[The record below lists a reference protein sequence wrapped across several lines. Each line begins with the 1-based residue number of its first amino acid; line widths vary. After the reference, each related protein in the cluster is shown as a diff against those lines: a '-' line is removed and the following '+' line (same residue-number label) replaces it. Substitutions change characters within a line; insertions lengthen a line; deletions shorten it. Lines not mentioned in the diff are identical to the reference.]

1 MPEHVRALMVVLV
14 LGGSVFLLA
23 RRAFVDL
30 IPAATYTR
38 WRNLWLLMTLAL
50 FLAHSYWVYA
60 LLVAVYAVVAT
71 RRESHLLGLYFL
83 LLFVA
88 PPSRVEVPGLGL
100 VNHLFVL
107 DQYRL
112 LALALLLPAAL
123 ALLQRSSSL
132 KLGRSPVDWMVL
144 GFFALTSLLHFREA
158 NLTSGLRN
166 IVTNGID
173 VFLPY
178 YVVSRSIRDMDGFK
192 AALSGFMIGAMV
204 LSVVALFEVLR
215 SWKLYSAVLGAL
227 GLNPS
232 EFGGYLRR
240 AGFLRPT
247 ATVGNS
253 IVLGYVVMVG
263 LGFALFLKEFVASTR
278 LKWLGMGVLVLGV
291 IASLSRGPW
300 VGAVFM
306 LLVYVAMGPRA
317 IKQLMRIGV
326 VALGVGLLLGMF
338 PFGQMLIEMLPFVG
352 TVDEGNV
359 EYRANLLTQALP
371 VIQRNLW
378 LGSVDYLET
387 PELQVMLQGEGIVD
401 LVNSYIL
408 VALDVGLVGLALF
421 AGVFVLALREVKRS
435 MRRAH
440 RHSAE
445 AEVLGRALF
454 AVLASIMLVIY
465 TVSSITAVP
474 VVYWSVAGL
483 CVAYAQFVSEAPR
496 ASEESR

>member
-1 MPEHVRALMVVLV
+1 MPEHIRALMVVLV
-14 LGGSVFLLA
+14 LGGSVFFFA
-23 RRAFVDL
+23 RSAFEQMV
-30 IPAATYTR
+30 PATTYSR
-38 WRNLWLLMTLAL
+38 WRNLWVLMTLAL

-60 LLVAVYAVVAT
+60 LVVTVYALATT

-88 PPSRVEVPGLGL
+88 PPSRVEVPGFGL
-100 VNHLFVL
+100 INHLFVL

-112 LALALLLPAAL
+112 LALVLLLPAAV
-123 ALLQRSSSL
+123 ALLQRTSTL

-144 GFFALTSLLHFREA
+144 GYFVLISLLHFREA
-158 NLTSGLRN
+158 DLTNVLRN
-166 IVTNGID
+166 TVMNGLDI
-173 VFLPY
+173 FLPY
-178 YVVSRSIRDMDGFK
+178 YVVSRSLKDMDGFK
-192 AALSGFMIGAMV
+192 AAMSGFMIGAML
-204 LSVVALFEVLR
+204 LSVVALFEALR

-263 LGFALFLKEFVASTR
+263 LGFGLFLKEFVSSAR
-278 LKWLGMGVLVLGV
+278 LKWLGLGLLTLGV
-291 IASLSRGPW
+291 VASLSRGPW
-300 VGAVFM
+300 VGAIFM
-306 LLVYVAMGPRA
+306 LLVYFALGPRA
-317 IKQLMRIGV
+317 MTQLARAGLG
-326 VALGVGLLLGMF
+326 ALLVGFLLSAF
-338 PFGQMLIEMLPFVG
+338 PVGQMLLDMLPFVG

-378 LGSVDYLET
+378 FGSVGYLQT

-401 LVNSYIL
+401 LVNSYIQ
-408 VALDVGLVGLALF
+408 VALEVGVVGLALF
-421 AGVFVLALREVKRS
+421 AGVFVLALKEVKQS
-435 MRRAH
+435 MGRAG
-440 RHSAE
+440 RHGAE
-445 AEVLGRALF
+445 AVVLGRALF
-454 AVLASIMLVIY
+454 SSLAAVMLVIY
-465 TVSSITAVP
+465 TVSDITAVP

-483 CVAYAQFVSEAPR
+483 CVAYSRYISEQPA
-496 ASEESR
+496 ASEVSR